1 MKNQLMSLIQ
11 TIYCSLY
18 FNTFSESYLFFA
30 SWRKTFVSLTGRL
43 AIHYWLDSFNDIVWL
58 PWQSIYVI
66 VALGHYNNKIE
77 KPQIFAIVIMIV
89 YAVKNNSSQC
99 MVYIFKLYQ
108 RPSFYRY
115 IIQFLQNIR
124 DCKIY
129 MI

>member
-11 TIYCSLY
+11 IIYCSLY
-18 FNTFSESYLFFA
+18 FNTFSESYLCFA
-30 SWRKTFVSLTGRL
+30 SWSKTFVSLTGSL

-66 VALGHYNNKIE
+66 VALGHYTNKIE

-89 YAVKNNSSQC
+89 YVVKNNSSQC
-99 MVYIFKLYQ
+99 MVYIFKLYE
-108 RPSFYRY
+108 RPNFYRY